1 MGRLKTFAT
10 PRRRRLLVVEDNPS
24 EQLSLS
30 ELLGHEDI
38 EIVTVDSGHG
48 ALKMLREDPP
58 DCVVL
63 DLKLPDISGFEVLE
77 KMRDEASL
85 ADVPVVVFT
94 GRELS
99 SEEDA
104 VLHTMARSIVVKG
117 VESPERLLD
126 ETALFL
132 HRVVSDL
139 PSENRRCSHVCTIRT
154 TTWLAGPCFSSM
166 TIHAIFS
173 R

>member
-1 MGRLKTFAT
+1 MRP

-38 EIVTVDSGHG
+38 EIVTVDTGRG
-48 ALKMLREDPP
+48 ALKILREDPP

-99 SEEDA
+99 SRKMPFF
-104 VLHTMARSIVVKG
+104 TRW
-117 VESPERLLD
+117 
-126 ETALFL
+126 
-132 HRVVSDL
+132 
-139 PSENRRCSHVCTIRT
+139 HV
-154 TTWLAGPCFSSM
+154 ASSSKRGI
-166 TIHAIFS
+166 T
-173 R
+173 